1 MKAIIK
7 KYKVEMVFVALLCA
21 ALGIVLV
28 AWPEATIDVLC
39 KVLATAIIV
48 IGIVQ
53 IISCVVNRAGY
64 PVSAILGVIVLLVG
78 IWIFLQPQKLVSL
91 VPIVI
96 GVILLVHG
104 LQDLQMALE
113 TKRYGYTRWWIMA
126 VIAVISVILGVVCVI
141 NAFGIVA
148 LTFRIIG
155 IALIYDGVTDFWIA
169 LKAVW
174 TQRVK
179 EKEEAALES
188 EYKEVK

>member
-1 MKAIIK
+1 MKSVVK
-7 KYKVEMVFVALLCA
+7 QYKIEMIFIALLCTV
-21 ALGIVLV
+21 LGVVLV

-39 KVLATAIIV
+39 KTLAAAIII

-53 IISCVVNRAGY
+53 ILSYLVKRDGY
-64 PVSAILGVIVLLVG
+64 PASAILGVIVLLAG
-78 IWIFLQPQKLVSL
+78 IWIFLQPHKLVSF

-113 TKRYGYTRWWIMA
+113 TRGNGYTRWWTMA
-126 VIAVISVILGVVCVI
+126 LLAAISMIFGVVCVI

-169 LKAVW
+169 LKTVLA
-174 TQRVK
+174 QRAK